1 MPTKRSMP
9 PHKNAFRGSV
19 TYNTPVPRFKK
30 ELVGTA
36 GGYQMVKC
44 LVNCDTPKNKLS
56 YPYLARYNKGEMEFY
71 PDPALLSPIPEGG
84 TKRRRNRR
92 NCRNISNKR
101 RRSRSRSRS
110 RSKSKSSRR
119 H

>member
-1 MPTKRSMP
+1 MPRRTPYPR
-9 PHKNAFRGSV
+9 NAFRGSV
-19 TYNTPVPRFKK
+19 THDTPVPRFRKVP
-30 ELVGTA
+30 VGNA
-36 GGYQMVKC
+36 GGYQMEKC
-44 LVNCDTPKNKLS
+44 PSDCDTPANKVL
-56 YPYLARYNKGEMEFY
+56 YPYLAKYNNGEMEFY
-71 PDPALLSPIPEGG
+71 LDQARLPTIPEGG